1 MKEHQIFL
9 GTSVFPMAWIL
20 RNSPACMPK
29 WSKDYEIKKNKSRD
43 LKKTLITL
51 NKNALIHLARLI
63 DNSDSF
69 ADNLMTSIFRLKFK
83 NLAPFEK
90 TGFVT
95 SWSKEC
101 HVMLD
106 DEFSKIILVRYILLY
121 LSGTL
126 VFGSFY
132 VCGGSF

>member
-29 WSKDYEIKKNKSRD
+29 WSKDYEIKKNKSCD

-63 DNSDSF
+63 DYSDSF
-69 ADNLMTSIFRLKFK
+69 ADNLMTSIFRRSLK
-83 NLAPFEK
+83 
-90 TGFVT
+90 
-95 SWSKEC
+95 
-101 HVMLD
+101 
-106 DEFSKIILVRYILLY
+106 
-121 LSGTL
+121 TL
-126 VFGSFY
+126 PHLRKQVL
-132 VCGGSF
+132 